1 MLPASDDI
9 RKPGTRYYYN
19 VTWRNSNAVWANGLT
34 KRRNVFVGTNLLQ
47 VAVHEFGHALGL
59 GHSSV
64 RSAVMYPYYPGY
76 QRNLRLGKDDVRGI
90 RALYGQ

>member
-1 MLPASDDI
+1 
-9 RKPGTRYYYN
+9 
-19 VTWRNSNAVWANGLT
+19 LT
-34 KRRNVFVGTNLLQ
+34 KRRNVVVGTNLLQ

-64 RSAVMYPYYPGY
+64 RSAVMYPYYGGY
-76 QRNLRLGKDDVRGI
+76 RRNFELGKDDIQGI